1 MRDQVGDETEAKLP
15 VVITPRH
22 APLLRAR
29 PALDSGFISQ
39 LIAERDH
46 LPSQSRRRQAP
57 VSTAIAAYD
66 QGERRDARRLP
77 QGFFRTAEA

>member
-1 MRDQVGDETEAKLP
+1 MRDEANHETDARLP
-15 VVITPRH
+15 MAIAPRV
-22 APLLRAR
+22 ASPLRPR

-46 LPSQSRRRQAP
+46 LPAQRRRRQAP
-57 VSTAIAAYD
+57 ISTAIAAYHR
-66 QGERRDARRLP
+66 GERSDVHRVP

>member
-1 MRDQVGDETEAKLP
+1 MRDVTDDEMRTRLP
-15 VVITPRH
+15 VTTAPRI
-22 APLLRAR
+22 ASPLRGR

-46 LPSQSRRRQAP
+46 LPSQRRRRQAP
-57 VSTAIAAYD
+57 ISTAIAAYHE
-66 QGERRDARRLP
+66 GERSDVRRLP